1 MGEKESKPGSEVGGH
16 HQGLLERDGN
26 VVREGT
32 RLGCLEVTC
41 REH

>member
-1 MGEKESKPGSEVGGH
+1 MEEKERKTGSEVGGH

-26 VVREGT
+26 VVRERT
-32 RLGCLEVTC
+32 RLGCLEVTG